1 MIAALQ
7 QWVLLFA
14 GLGLLWWAGDRAVR
28 YAVEFTDIFGITSFT
43 VGFLIMSVSTGLPE
57 IVTAIITVVEDAAP
71 LSAGNLIGSSLVNLS
86 LVLGLSAVAAGTM
99 SVDREEERSLLK
111 ILAVIT
117 VLVSLIFVTS
127 HLTMWHGALL
137 VGTYIGAVWMLKR
150 GGLMRKIVR
159 EETAAATE
167 EHAAETFL
175 AGPYGTGLKFLG
187 SLAFVIVG
195 AELTVSSALSLTE
208 VIGLSME
215 AMGAT
220 IVAVGTGLPEITL
233 ELNAVK
239 RKEYALALGD
249 IFGSTLVN
257 LALVLGFLS
266 LLNPAPIDT
275 LPLVGTVLYLGVTI
289 LYIWKIALT
298 DREIDRREGLVLIIL
313 FLAYLVEEIGV
324 FAVLRPA

>member
-1 MIAALQ
+1 MSAVLQ
-7 QWVLLFA
+7 QWILLLA

-43 VGFLIMSVSTGLPE
+43 VGFLIMSISTGLPE
-57 IVTAIITVVEDAAP
+57 IVTAVIATMSDAAG
-71 LSAGNLIGSSLVNLS
+71 LSAGDLIGSSLVNLS
-86 LVLGLSAVAAGTM
+86 LVLGLSAIAAGTM
-99 SVDREEERSLLK
+99 SVDRQDERSLLK

-117 VLVSLIFVTS
+117 LLVSLIFVTS
-127 HLTMWHGALL
+127 HLTVWHGALL
-137 VGTYIGAVWMLKR
+137 VGTYIGSVWLLKR

-159 EETAAATE
+159 EETATATE
-167 EHAAETFL
+167 DHAEETFL

-187 SLAFVIVG
+187 SLAFVVLG
-195 AELTVSSALSLTE
+195 AELTVTSALSLAE
-208 VIGLSME
+208 VIGLSIE

-266 LLNPAPIDT
+266 LVSPTAIDT
-275 LPLVGTVLYLGVTI
+275 LPLVSTVLYLGVAI
-289 LYIWKIALT
+289 LFIWKIAIV
-298 DREIDRREGLVLIIL
+298 DREIDRWEGTVLIVL
-313 FLAYLVEEIGV
+313 FLAYIVEEIGI
-324 FAVLRPA
+324 FALLAS